1 MPCYPLSVYEF
12 VMLITGYTWEE
23 TMPIFVFYFHHFLAC
38 SSTFASLKAV
48 WNVDINYVPL
58 SVESS
63 RAVLELFVRCFDS
76 VA

>member
-1 MPCYPLSVYEF
+1 
-12 VMLITGYTWEE
+12 
-23 TMPIFVFYFHHFLAC
+23 MPIFVFYFHHFLAC
-38 SSTFASLKAV
+38 SSTFVSLKAV

-58 SVESS
+58 SIECS